1 MTIKE
6 LCDKYYY
13 SEITVLNA
21 FPQVQRSVLK
31 KYGVLIEK
39 QGRGKKANYIEKE
52 KPEEMQM
59 QDLKKFL
66 DKNPAVREYFEGIE
80 G

>member
-1 MTIKE
+1 MTIEE
-6 LCDKYYY
+6 LSEKYGY
-13 SEITVLNA
+13 SIVTIKNA
-21 FPQVQRSVLK
+21 FPQVQRYILK
-31 KYGVLIEK
+31 KYGVMIEK
-39 QGRGKKANYIEKE
+39 KGRGKKADYIEKE

-66 DKNPAVREYFEGIE
+66 EANPAVKEYFEGIE